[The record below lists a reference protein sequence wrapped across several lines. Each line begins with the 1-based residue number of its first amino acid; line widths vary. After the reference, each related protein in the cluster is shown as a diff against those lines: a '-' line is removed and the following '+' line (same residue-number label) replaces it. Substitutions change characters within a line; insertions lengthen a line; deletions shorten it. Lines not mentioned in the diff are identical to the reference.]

1 MLNILNISTFLT
13 KDVKYFN
20 IFLSG
25 FPGSELSGTDL
36 LELTPDLDEET
47 ELACRGPEV
56 ITCNVARVNWEVIMK
71 KENILLPTGD
81 LLMFRFVLKQ
91 QNTSM
96 GQSDHTDLSLV
107 YEGEAGAEGVLT
119 YTKETGAIYGTFE
132 VGGLTYKMES
142 LEDLTHVVWV
152 QIDQSVFQDIEP
164 RLEETDTELVPDMR
178 QQELEA
184 RGRADTSTI
193 VEFTITVYY
202 TEEFRKTTA
211 DPQTFIDQVIAE
223 TNQGYINSG
232 IPIRARLHCVIQSD
246 IRDGLPAHI
255 TLAAFKQSQRSLTAL
270 RRSEF

>member
-1 MLNILNISTFLT
+1 M
-13 KDVKYFN
+13 
-20 IFLSG
+20 
-25 FPGSELSGTDL
+25 SGTDL

-71 KENILLPTGD
+71 KENIVLPTGD

-91 QNTSM
+91 HNTSM

-107 YEGEAGAEGVLT
+107 YEGKVGAEGVLT
-119 YTKETGAIYGTFE
+119 YTKETGAVYGTFE
-132 VGGLTYKMES
+132 VGGLTFKMES

-164 RLEETDTELVPDMR
+164 RLEEVETELVPDMR

-184 RGRADTSTI
+184 RGAVDTSTI

-202 TEEFRKTTA
+202 TEEFKKTTA
-211 DPQTFIDQVIAE
+211 DPLTFIDQVIAE

-232 IPIRARLHCVIQSD
+232 IPIRARLHCVIQSE

>member
-1 MLNILNISTFLT
+1 M
-13 KDVKYFN
+13 
-20 IFLSG
+20 
-25 FPGSELSGTDL
+25 
-36 LELTPDLDEET
+36 ELTPELDEET

-119 YTKETGAIYGTFE
+119 YTKETGAVYGTFE

-164 RLEETDTELVPDMR
+164 RLEEAETELVPDMR

-184 RGRADTSTI
+184 RGKVDTTTI
-193 VEFTITVYY
+193 AEFSITVYY
-202 TEEFRKTTA
+202 TEEFKKTTA
-211 DPQTFIDQVIAE
+211 DPLTFIDQVIAE

-246 IRDGLPAHI
+246 IRDGLPAHV
-255 TLAAFKQSQRSLTAL
+255 TLAMFKQSQQSLNTL
-270 RRSEF
+270 RR

>member
-1 MLNILNISTFLT
+1 MLNILNFPT
-13 KDVKYFN
+13 DNKYFN

-25 FPGSELSGTDL
+25 FPGSEVSGSDL
-36 LELTPDLDEET
+36 LEMTPELDQDT
-47 ELACRGPEV
+47 GLACGGAEV
-56 ITCNVARVNWEVIMK
+56 VTCNVARVNWEVVMK

-81 LLMFRFVLKQ
+81 LLMFRFVLRQ
-91 QNTSM
+91 YNTTM
-96 GQSDHTDLSLV
+96 GQSHHTDLSLV
-107 YEGEAGAEGVLT
+107 YEGEAGSEGVLT
-119 YTKETGAIYGTFE
+119 YTKETGAVYGTFE
-132 VGGLTYKMES
+132 LAGSLTYKMES

-164 RLEETDTELVPDMR
+164 RLEEVETELVPDMR

-184 RGRADTSTI
+184 RGAVDTSTI

-202 TEEFRKTTA
+202 TEEFKKTTA
-211 DPQTFIDQVIAE
+211 DPLTFIDQVIAE

-246 IRDGLPAHI
+246 IKDGLPAHI
-255 TLAAFKQSQRSLTAL
+255 TLAAFKQSQQSLTTL

>member
-1 MLNILNISTFLT
+1 M
-13 KDVKYFN
+13 
-20 IFLSG
+20 
-25 FPGSELSGTDL
+25 E
-36 LELTPDLDEET
+36 
-47 ELACRGPEV
+47 
-56 ITCNVARVNWEVIMK
+56 

-81 LLMFRFVLKQ
+81 LLVFRFVLAQ
-91 QNTSM
+91 YNTSM

-119 YTKETGAIYGTFE
+119 YTKETGAVYGTFE
-132 VGGLTYKMES
+132 LGGTTYKMES
-142 LEDLTHVVWV
+142 LEDLSHVVWV

-164 RLEETDTELVPDMR
+164 RLEETDTELLPDMR

-184 RGRADTSTI
+184 RGKADTSTI

-255 TLAAFKQSQRSLTAL
+255 TLAAFKQSQQSLTAL
-270 RRSEF
+270 RRSDLDMFPSLMRLSLNSIKISFSH

>member
-1 MLNILNISTFLT
+1 M
-13 KDVKYFN
+13 
-20 IFLSG
+20 
-25 FPGSELSGTDL
+25 
-36 LELTPDLDEET
+36 
-47 ELACRGPEV
+47 

-119 YTKETGAIYGTFE
+119 YTKETGAVYGTFE

-164 RLEETDTELVPDMR
+164 RLEEAETELVPDMR

-184 RGRADTSTI
+184 RGKVDTTTI
-193 VEFTITVYY
+193 AEFSITVYY
-202 TEEFRKTTA
+202 TEEFKKTTA
-211 DPQTFIDQVIAE
+211 DPLTFIDQVIAE

-246 IRDGLPAHI
+246 IRDGLPAHV
-255 TLAAFKQSQRSLTAL
+255 TLAMFKQSQQSLNTL
-270 RRSEF
+270 RR